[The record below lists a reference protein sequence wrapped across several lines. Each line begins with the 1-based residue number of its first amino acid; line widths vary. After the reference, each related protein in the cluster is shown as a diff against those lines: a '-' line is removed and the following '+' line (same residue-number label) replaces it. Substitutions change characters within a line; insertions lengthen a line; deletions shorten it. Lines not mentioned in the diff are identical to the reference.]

1 MVETIIVIALA
12 ISFGLIFIS
21 MRNLVKAQDNEYSNW
36 ENR

>member
-1 MVETIIVIALA
+1 MAETIIVIALA